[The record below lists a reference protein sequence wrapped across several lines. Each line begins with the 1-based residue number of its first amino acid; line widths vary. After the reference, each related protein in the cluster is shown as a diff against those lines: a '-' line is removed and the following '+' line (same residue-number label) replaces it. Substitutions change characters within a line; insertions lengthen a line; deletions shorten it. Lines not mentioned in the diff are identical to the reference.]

1 MGVFPVAALVLAALP
16 VFGQTMARPDN
27 RAIAPDNAMSAERLK
42 SSPRHGE
49 WVDSKSP
56 SGAPLK
62 SFAVYPERT
71 DRASVV
77 LVLHDI
83 GGMGDWGRAV
93 GDQLAQEGFIAIVPD
108 LLSGKRRYLSEIPPL
123 RMSSV
128 VRG

>member
-16 VFGQTMARPDN
+16 VFGQTTARPDN
-27 RAIAPDNAMSAERLK
+27 RAIPPDNAMSAERLK

-49 WVDSKSP
+49 WVDIKLP

-71 DRASVV
+71 DKAPVV

-83 GGMGDWGRAV
+83 GGR
-93 GDQLAQEGFIAIVPD
+93 P
-108 LLSGKRRYLSEIPPL
+108 
-123 RMSSV
+123 
-128 VRG
+128 